1 MWGLCVGV
9 STSRL
14 ETEVSKMILLLSL
27 QGFGLRV
34 LWGFTPTKII
44 LTLGPSHSSR
54 TPQQHPCRLDRTC
67 CARDSRWH
75 RAWKT
80 PSSRTHPAQGTQP

>member
-34 LWGFTPTKII
+34 LWGFTPSKNSTAASLQTRSYLLREGFSMAPSLENTIFQNSSCARNPT
-44 LTLGPSHSSR
+44 LTLLP
-54 TPQQHPCRLDRTC
+54 
-67 CARDSRWH
+67 
-75 RAWKT
+75 KKK
-80 PSSRTHPAQGTQP
+80 